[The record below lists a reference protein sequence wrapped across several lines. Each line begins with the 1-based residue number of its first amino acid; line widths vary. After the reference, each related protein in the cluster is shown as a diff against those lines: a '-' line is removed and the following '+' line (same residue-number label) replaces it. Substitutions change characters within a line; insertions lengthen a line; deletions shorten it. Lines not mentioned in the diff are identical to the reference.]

1 MSDKPETKGTTSEP
15 FPLFFKPMLATLA
28 SEPFSDPKWLFEPK
42 LRRDQVNFTPVKGE
56 EEYD

>member
-1 MSDKPETKGTTSEP
+1 MTRASAMGTLES
-15 FPLFFKPMLATLA
+15 FPLTMKLMLATLA

-42 LRRDQVNFTPVKGE
+42 LRRDQVNFTPVQGE